1 MKFLGFSQKIKQ
13 EKRNSGD
20 FFLYKQGEKQTLGL
34 FPRKIQPR
42 NETLGTFPTKSNPRS
57 EVFWDSSPEN
67 ERERGVSGIFP
78 GKTRRIPNFP
88 ALFPPKRAET
98 RSSRGFLAPDPTK
111 IPFPFPSLSPPPP
124 RGGFA
129 SSRWENSPFSAPKS
143 PFFAPNAAG
152 AGPGRCRRR
161 SRSFPGVFSRPFPG
175 GSGAFPAPFPGF
187 LPQIRRRGGR
197 GRSSERGRGGRASK
211 GSGGARI
218 CVDLHK
224 FAWIYINQRPRAIKE
239 QRELMN

>member
-1 MKFLGFSQKIKQ
+1 MRSLGLFSPVKISGEMKFWGFSQKIKQ

-42 NETLGTFPTKSNPRS
+42 NETSGTFPTKSNPRS

-78 GKTRRIPNFP
+78 GKTRRIPNLP

-124 RGGFA
+124 RGGFV
-129 SSRWENSPFSAPKS
+129 SSRWENSPFFRPKI
-143 PFFAPNAAG
+143 P
-152 AGPGRCRRR
+152 
-161 SRSFPGVFSRPFPG
+161 VFRP
-175 GSGAFPAPFPGF
+175 
-187 LPQIRRRGGR
+187 
-197 GRSSERGRGGRASK
+197 ERGRGGARAVPPPLPEFSRSFFPTFSR
-211 GSGGARI
+211 GFRGFSRSFSRVFTPNSASR
-218 CVDLHK
+218 
-224 FAWIYINQRPRAIKE
+224 RPRA
-239 QRELMN
+239 QL

>member
-1 MKFLGFSQKIKQ
+1 M
-13 EKRNSGD
+13 
-20 FFLYKQGEKQTLGL
+20 GL
-34 FPRKIQPR
+34 FPRKSQPR

-78 GKTRRIPNFP
+78 RKTRRIPNFP
-88 ALFPPKRAET
+88 ALFPPKRAEI

-143 PFFAPNAAG
+143 PFFAPKIPFFHPKTPLFPPQKKPPETWPDNNSLLSEPLRSAPPRSGREKKIGPPSGMDAG
-152 AGPGRCRRR
+152 ENREKNRG
-161 SRSFPGVFSRPFPG
+161 FW
-175 GSGAFPAPFPGF
+175 GF
-187 LPQIRRRGGR
+187 LG
-197 GRSSERGRGGRASK
+197 
-211 GSGGARI
+211 
-218 CVDLHK
+218 
-224 FAWIYINQRPRAIKE
+224 
-239 QRELMN
+239 